1 MRIVHQ
7 ILHAVVC
14 LARQTVGADKV
25 HLPFNL
31 VQRPVPFAG
40 VEEVDAQTGNDLA
53 SVTLFLPVEG
63 KGIEMIATEIE
74 HRINLVL
81 DALAQPTLHV
91 LIDGVEG
98 IPATGG
104 VAGSVFVFSYR
115 AGADLYPGFHG
126 FYTFI
131 YIAYYFRQVVSAPL
145 GKAASFAVFAVV
157 VAVGKTGGVF
167 RIAQVVEVYP
177 VYIVAFHHFANKAHQ
192 VFFGLWMSGIQE
204 VFAFVGYADGA
215 FLFGDGLFTEG
226 GYMLAVAQ
234 RDGHHPGMA
243 LHTALVAFGYGK
255 SQRIVAGVAAH
266 LSGQYGVVGLDG

>member
-1 MRIVHQ
+1 
-7 ILHAVVC
+7 
-14 LARQTVGADKV
+14 
-25 HLPFNL
+25 
-31 VQRPVPFAG
+31 
-40 VEEVDAQTGNDLA
+40 
-53 SVTLFLPVEG
+53 
-63 KGIEMIATEIE
+63 MIATEIE

-177 VYIVAFHHFANKAHQ
+177 VYIVAFHHFADKAHQ
-192 VFFGLWMSGIQE
+192 VLFGLRMSGIQE

-266 LSGQYGVVGLDG
+266 LSGQYEVVGLDG